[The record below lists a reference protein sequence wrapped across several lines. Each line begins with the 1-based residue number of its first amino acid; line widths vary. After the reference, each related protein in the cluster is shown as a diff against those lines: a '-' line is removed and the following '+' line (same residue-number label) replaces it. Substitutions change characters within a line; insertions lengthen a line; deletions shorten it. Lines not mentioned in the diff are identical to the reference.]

1 MSFKKINEKGELPGP
16 RAVFISGYNE
26 VSCQTV
32 DTFLKNRGLTEIAVV
47 PCREDVLDN
56 TLGEILKDSSK
67 AALFPPEKLPQVML
81 WSGITHQELD
91 SILDGFKETE
101 LTRPIF
107 ATTTEH
113 NLEFPLKTLLRHL
126 LDDQKAMSRSN

>member
-1 MSFKKINEKGELPGP
+1 MGFKKIDEKGILPGP
-16 RAVFISGYNE
+16 RAVFLSGYNE
-26 VSCQTV
+26 ESCTIL
-32 DTFLKNRGLTEIAVV
+32 DTFLKNKGVPEIQVV

-56 TLGEILKDSSK
+56 TLGEILKNQSR

-81 WSGITHQELD
+81 WSGISHVELD
-91 SILDGFKETE
+91 KILDGFKETE
-101 LTRPIF
+101 LPRPIF

-126 LDDQKAMSRSN
+126 LDDQKAMASS